1 VIWDTNSFLDR
12 AQELVKKAIDEHA
25 TYNTAELDKIC
36 PVKKGAATRRR
47 FGEQAA
53 VDMYTMGTSFVRKVR
68 DVRQITEAQIGEGVA
83 DMVVFKA
90 QVSGHEATKKAGR
103 IQVW

>member
-1 VIWDTNSFLDR
+1 M
-12 AQELVKKAIDEHA
+12 KKAIDEHA

-68 DVRQITEAQIGEGVA
+68 DVRQMTGANWRGGGRHGGIQS
-83 DMVVFKA
+83 
-90 QVSGHEATKKAGR
+90 SGKRA
-103 IQVW
+103 